1 MDGIVSVLKPPGV
14 SSNKVVVDIRHLF
27 GIKRVGH
34 LGTLDPGAA
43 GVLPVCIG
51 RAVRLFDYLV
61 DKQKEYIAEISFGR
75 STDTQ
80 DAYGTVMQRSD
91 SVVASEQLKACLHKF
106 TGTIEQTVPMYSA
119 AKYKGKA
126 LYDFARAGIQ
136 VPEKRRTCLIDS
148 LEVIEQICTN
158 RYLLRVR
165 CSQGTYIRTLC
176 HDIGA
181 TLGVPAYMS
190 FLLRCSSG
198 IFTLERS
205 FSYDQLC
212 ACKKEGDLQNTLISC
227 EDALAFLP
235 AVVLPDWR
243 FKPALNGLET
253 DIGDIPDGFARLYAQ
268 DAFLGIANISH
279 RTARLC
285 VNLYS
290 EKA

>member
-126 LYDFARAGIQ
+126 LYDFARAGI
-136 VPEKRRTCLIDS
+136 PAS
-148 LEVIEQICTN
+148 LPMK
-158 RYLLRVR
+158 Y
-165 CSQGTYIRTLC
+165 
-176 HDIGA
+176 
-181 TLGVPAYMS
+181 
-190 FLLRCSSG
+190 
-198 IFTLERS
+198 
-205 FSYDQLC
+205 
-212 ACKKEGDLQNTLISC
+212 
-227 EDALAFLP
+227 
-235 AVVLPDWR
+235 
-243 FKPALNGLET
+243 
-253 DIGDIPDGFARLYAQ
+253 
-268 DAFLGIANISH
+268 
-279 RTARLC
+279 
-285 VNLYS
+285 
-290 EKA
+290 